1 MMSESGAITLEGI
14 NVLFGAHRALID
26 VNLTL
31 AARGRHALAG
41 PNGSGKTTLLKL
53 LAGLLIPATG
63 TARYADVDLLAD
75 DGSFVER
82 LAYVTQE
89 FSLYAELSI
98 DENLAFV
105 ADLYALPHPDRASA
119 HAQKMF
125 GLTSHTRRR
134 TGAVSAGLRQR
145 LMLAAAFMRNPTLM
159 LLDEP
164 TAALDEQ
171 SRDELWH
178 RIDAAQQAGTTI
190 VFSTHSERDLE
201 RCDSATRLLGGRV
214 IEHRST
220 PRA

>member
-1 MMSESGAITLEGI
+1 MMRESATITLDGI
-14 NVLFGAHRALID
+14 NVFLGAHHALID
-26 VNLTL
+26 VNLKL

-63 TARYADVDLLAD
+63 TARYAEVDLLAD
-75 DGSFVER
+75 DNAFVEH

-89 FSLYAELSI
+89 FSLYAELSV

-105 ADLYALPHPDRASA
+105 AELYALPHPDRASA
-119 HAQKMF
+119 QAQELF
-125 GLTSHTRRR
+125 GLRSHARRR
-134 TGAVSAGLRQR
+134 AGEVSAGLRQR

-164 TAALDEQ
+164 TAALDDQ

-178 RIDAAQQAGTTI
+178 RIDTAQRSGTTI
-190 VFSTHSERDLE
+190 VLSTHSERDLE
-201 RCDSATRLLGGRV
+201 QCDSATRLLAGRV
-214 IEHRST
+214 IEHRAT
-220 PRA
+220 PRS

>member
-1 MMSESGAITLEGI
+1 MMSESAAITLGGI
-14 NVLFGAHRALID
+14 NVFLGAHHALID
-26 VNLTL
+26 VNLKL
-31 AARGRHALAG
+31 AARGRHALTG

-63 TARYADVDLLAD
+63 TARYADMDLLAD
-75 DGSFVER
+75 DGAFVQR

-98 DENLAFV
+98 HENLAFV
-105 ADLYALPHPDRASA
+105 AELYALPHSARASA
-119 HAQKMF
+119 HAQEVF
-125 GLTSHTRRR
+125 GLTSYARRR
-134 TGAVSAGLRQR
+134 AGEVSAGLRQR

-164 TAALDEQ
+164 TAALDDQ

-190 VFSTHSERDLE
+190 VLSTHAERDLK
-201 RCDSATRLLGGRV
+201 RCDSSTRLLAGRV
-214 IEHRST
+214 IEHRAM
-220 PRA
+220 PRT